1 MSELHNRRWILQR
14 RPEGLVTLAD
24 IELREEPLGSLKS
37 GEVLLRN
44 HYLSIDP
51 AIRDWMSDRVSYLPS
66 ITLGEVVRSTS
77 LGEVIESRHPAF
89 KVGDLAVGVNGW
101 EDYSISSG
109 DRLMPVH
116 PMPGEA
122 EQHFLSIYGAVG
134 LTAYF
139 GLLEKGRP
147 KPGETVLVSAA
158 AGGVGSLVGQI
169 AKLKGCRTVGIAGSE
184 EKCLWIVDE
193 LGFDAAINY
202 HTSANLQESIR
213 EACPNG
219 VDVYFDN
226 VGGEVL
232 DATLMT
238 LNKNARIVFCG
249 AISSYNSQQ
258 PVPGPY
264 NFWQILVRTVTLE
277 GFLVSDYFDRFPE
290 AIAQVRQW
298 LDEGKVV
305 FREQVVDGL
314 EHCLDTFNLLFEGAN
329 NGKLIV
335 RLSPTPEVSGERDLH
350 RNPLSHAT
358 ETLALAATEEETR

>member
-1 MSELHNRRWILQR
+1 MPELRNRSWILQT

-24 IELREEPLGSLKS
+24 IELREEPLRPLQS
-37 GEVLLRN
+37 GEVLIRN

-51 AIRDWMSDRVSYLPS
+51 AIRDWMSSRPSYLPS
-66 ITLGEVVRSTS
+66 IPLGEVVRSTS

-89 KVGDLAVGVNGW
+89 KAGELAVGINGW
-101 EDYSISSG
+101 QDYSIASG
-109 DRLMPVH
+109 DQLMPVQ

-122 EQHFLSIYGAVG
+122 EQYFLSIYGAVG

-147 KPGETVLVSAA
+147 QPGETVLVSAA
-158 AGGVGSLVGQI
+158 AGAVGSVVGQI
-169 AKLKGCRTVGIAGSE
+169 AKLKGCRAVGIAGTE
-184 EKCLWIVDE
+184 DKCRWIVDE

-202 HTSANLQESIR
+202 RTCANLEDAIR

-232 DATLMT
+232 DATLMN

-249 AISSYNSQQ
+249 AISGYNSQQ

-264 NFWQILVRTVTLE
+264 NFWQILARTVTLE

-298 LDEGKVV
+298 LAEGKIT
-305 FREQVVDGL
+305 FREQIVDGL
-314 EHCLDTFNLLFEGAN
+314 EHCLETFNLLFEGAN

-335 RLSPTPEVSGERDLH
+335 RLDLTPQAMG

-358 ETLALAATEEETR
+358 EASAPAAALEETR

>member
-1 MSELHNRRWILQR
+1 MPELPNRRWILQK
-14 RPEGLVTLAD
+14 RPAGLVTLAD
-24 IELREEPLGSLKS
+24 IELREEPLRPLQS
-37 GEVLLRN
+37 GEVLIRN

-51 AIRDWMSDRVSYLPS
+51 AIRDWMSERPSYLPS
-66 ITLGEVVRSTS
+66 IPLGAVVRSTS
-77 LGEVIESRHPAF
+77 LGAVVESRHPAF
-89 KVGDLAVGVNGW
+89 KAGDLAVGVNGW
-101 EDYSISSG
+101 EDFSIASG
-109 DRLMPVH
+109 DQLMSVQ
-116 PMPGEA
+116 PMSGEA
-122 EQHFLSIYGAVG
+122 EQYFLSIYGAVG

-147 KPGETVLVSAA
+147 QPGETVLVSAA
-158 AGGVGSLVGQI
+158 AGAVGSLVGQI
-169 AKLKGCRTVGIAGSE
+169 ARLKGCRAVGIAGSE
-184 EKCLWIVDE
+184 AKCRWLVDE

-202 HTSANLQESIR
+202 RTSTNLQEAIR

-232 DATLMT
+232 DAALMT

-249 AISSYNSQQ
+249 AISGYNSQQ
-258 PVPGPY
+258 SVPGPY
-264 NFWQILVRTVTLE
+264 NFWQILARTVTLE

-298 LDEGKVV
+298 LAEGKIT

-335 RLSPTPEVSGERDLH
+335 RLDPARQANGEAGLSRSPL
-350 RNPLSHAT
+350 NQAT
-358 ETLALAATEEETR
+358 EAAVLAATQEVTR

>member
-1 MSELHNRRWILQR
+1 MPELRNRSWILQK

-24 IELREEPLGSLKS
+24 IELREEPLRPLQA
-37 GEVLLRN
+37 GEVLIRN

-51 AIRDWMSDRVSYLPS
+51 AIRDWMSERPSYLPS
-66 ITLGEVVRSTS
+66 IPLGEVVRSTS
-77 LGEVIESRHPAF
+77 LGEVIDSRHPAF
-89 KVGDLAVGVNGW
+89 KAGDLAVGVNGW
-101 EDYSISSG
+101 EDYSIARG
-109 DRLMPVH
+109 EQLMPVQ

-122 EQHFLSIYGAVG
+122 EQYFLSIYGAVG

-139 GLLEKGRP
+139 GFLEKGRP
-147 KPGETVLVSAA
+147 QPGETVLVSAA
-158 AGGVGSLVGQI
+158 GGAVGSLVGQI
-169 AKLKGCRTVGIAGSE
+169 ARLKGCRAVGLAGSE
-184 EKCLWIVDE
+184 EKCRWIVDE

-202 HTSANLQESIR
+202 RTSANLEEAIR
-213 EACPNG
+213 EACPEG

-232 DATLMT
+232 DATLMN

-249 AISSYNSQQ
+249 AISGYNSQQ

-264 NFWQILVRTVTLE
+264 NFWQILARTVTLE
-277 GFLVSDYFDRFPE
+277 GFLVSDYFERFPE

-298 LDEGKVV
+298 LAEGKIT

-329 NGKLIV
+329 TGKLIV
-335 RLSPTPEVSGERDLH
+335 RLAPTAEAGVRGNS
-350 RNPLSHAT
+350 LSHAT
-358 ETLALAATEEETR
+358 EASVSAAVLEETR